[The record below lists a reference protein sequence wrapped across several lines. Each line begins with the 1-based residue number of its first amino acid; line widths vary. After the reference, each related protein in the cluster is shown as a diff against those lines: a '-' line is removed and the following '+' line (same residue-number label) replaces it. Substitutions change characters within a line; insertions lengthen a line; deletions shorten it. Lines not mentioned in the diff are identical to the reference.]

1 VGRLGAVLE
10 PASMA
15 GEVAWRWKSEAA
27 ELTKSGSAEM
37 LPLLPEDEEQEPAKV
52 VPEGLKTSLK
62 RKMGD

>member
-1 VGRLGAVLE
+1 
-10 PASMA
+10 MA

-27 ELTKSGSAEM
+27 GLTKSGSREM

-62 RKMGD
+62 WKMGD